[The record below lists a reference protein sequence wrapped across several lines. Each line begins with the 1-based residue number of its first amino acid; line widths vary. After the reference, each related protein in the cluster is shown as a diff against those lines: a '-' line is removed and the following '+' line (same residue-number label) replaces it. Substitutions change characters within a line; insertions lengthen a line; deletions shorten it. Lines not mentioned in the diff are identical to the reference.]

1 MSFSLLLTMFGYMI
15 VCSITPG
22 PGNLLALNVTTVFG
36 WDKARPLLWGICFGY
51 ALVQLFCTLLVKFLE
66 VSLEPALTVL
76 RYVGCAYV
84 CLLALMVYRSR
95 PSSGTNST
103 QPKFF
108 TGLLL
113 QLVNVKIYLYVLT
126 LLTTYFVPLFST
138 SSELFFAGVATVA
151 LGSATTFLWA
161 FLGVRMQSWHQ
172 IHYRAINAVLS
183 LFLLY
188 CAYGMARS

>member
-1 MSFSLLLTMFGYMI
+1 MKDRRMDYRQIPFSAFLIESAPAPGSFP
-15 VCSITPG
+15 V
-22 PGNLLALNVTTVFG
+22 
-36 WDKARPLLWGICFGY
+36 
-51 ALVQLFCTLLVKFLE
+51 
-66 VSLEPALTVL
+66 
-76 RYVGCAYV
+76 
-84 CLLALMVYRSR
+84 
-95 PSSGTNST
+95 
-103 QPKFF
+103 
-108 TGLLL
+108 
-113 QLVNVKIYLYVLT
+113 
-126 LLTTYFVPLFST
+126 FVPLFST